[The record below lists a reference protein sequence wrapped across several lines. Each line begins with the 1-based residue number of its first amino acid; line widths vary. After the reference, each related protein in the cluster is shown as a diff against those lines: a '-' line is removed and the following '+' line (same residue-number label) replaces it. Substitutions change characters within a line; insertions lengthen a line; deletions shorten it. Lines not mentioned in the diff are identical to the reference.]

1 MSNLLEAIDG
11 VSGGIGAWR
20 RSTSIPARLGLML
33 LGTALMGLAAQIRI
47 PLPWTP
53 IPSTGATFGVLALGA
68 TLGAGIGVGSILLYI
83 LLGAAGMPWFAMSGS
98 GWAYLAGPTAGYLA
112 GFVVAAY
119 AAGYCYDR
127 FRWARRLPGLMAVM
141 LVAGLLPI
149 YGLGMLWL
157 GHITGIW
164 GVKLLSLGLLPFIP
178 GELIKVPAAAAIA
191 RTICDV
197 RSEK

>member
-1 MSNLLEAIDG
+1 MASLFEAIDG
-11 VSGGIGAWR
+11 VRGGIGAWR
-20 RSTSIPARLGLML
+20 RSTAIPARLGLLL
-33 LGTALMGLAAQIRI
+33 LGTALMGLLAQLKI

-53 IPSTGATFGVLALGA
+53 VPITGQTFGALALGA
-68 TLGAGIGVGSILLYI
+68 TLGAETGAGSTLLYL
-83 LLGAAGMPWFAMSGS
+83 LLGAAGMPWFAAAGS
-98 GWAYLAGPTAGYLA
+98 GWSYLAGPTAGYLA

-119 AAGYCYDR
+119 AVGYCYDR
-127 FRWARRLPGLMAVM
+127 FRWARRLPGLMTVM

-197 RSEK
+197 SG